1 MEQPKNKLLECP
13 DDPRYQ
19 LLDKISTALEKDF
32 LKFEKVGFNIAEIK
46 KLLKASDQHFYDI
59 CKLFV
64 GKSEFNQQVVSYE
77 LLTYLVELYPH
88 IMLEF
93 KRTID
98 EQLQAQMLWIQHAY
112 FNIRVAVM
120 ACSSQENAVEAH
132 RRMTQEH
139 ELDVSGD
146 SWIQNAK
153 LIYAQKIKGEE
164 PPKHYITL
172 KAAAMRYY

>member
-1 MEQPKNKLLECP
+1 MLECP

-46 KLLKASDQHFYDI
+46 KLLKSSDQHFYDI
-59 CKLFV
+59 CKVFV

-88 IMLEF
+88 IMVEF

-98 EQLQAQMLWIQHAY
+98 EQLQAQMLY
-112 FNIRVAVM
+112 TPMLFRV
-120 ACSSQENAVEAH
+120 
-132 RRMTQEH
+132 
-139 ELDVSGD
+139 LII
-146 SWIQNAK
+146 SWI
-153 LIYAQKIKGEE
+153 
-164 PPKHYITL
+164 T
-172 KAAAMRYY
+172 AAVRG

>member
-1 MEQPKNKLLECP
+1 LLECP

-46 KLLKASDQHFYDI
+46 KLLKSSDQHFYDI
-59 CKLFV
+59 CKFFV

-88 IMLEF
+88 IMVEF

-153 LIYAQKIKGEE
+153 LVYAQKIKGEE

-172 KAAAMRYY
+172 KAAAMKYY